1 MITVRSGGSEYNS
14 GMIGNGEVV
23 TMIGPTGFHNGFCPP
38 EERVNRTIFWAGRRF
53 PNARGAEIRIPRVP
67 PEELIGATIPLI
79 RFGRLHRHLHIDGR
93 PSPDEDW
100 EQNFDP
106 GRGCFVS
113 LLRHGLIS
121 EQTDSRVCLTRNLLV
136 FRTVLE
142 NTGTAAVA
150 IRFIVEYLFGDAEG
164 QTAQGTRLHIRR
176 PHPDD
181 LGFGNVEGLRS
192 RAGDL
197 DQRPPHLR
205 ESLSVQYEIERHLGE
220 VHIGRHP
227 NGSIRHTDSGGEL
240 TWELE
245 LPPGG
250 SETLCVWVA
259 LSDRSRYFHFPEYE
273 EVGELVQ
280 AHERGWREF
289 WEASILEFGDEE
301 LESIRRSCLYTMRC
315 YSSPWTLPPGYLST
329 HWEGRTFHDEFYPFM
344 GLISS
349 GYTELAWK
357 IPNYRLQT
365 LPLALER
372 GCGKGAY
379 FGWEVTETGEES
391 APYGHWTDEQFR
403 HGQFSEQAWRYYLH
417 TGNLEELNRFYPVIR
432 GCAEWM
438 IHDLL
443 VRDREG
449 RLVVRRVSDVA
460 EHVISARNS
469 IFAACAT
476 VRALENAAAAAELLA
491 VDSEHRERWRSLA
504 GELRGN
510 LPVSA
515 DGRLYRYADDSD
527 LPPET
532 AHLGMVFPFSFE
544 VTGQRSAATF
554 TRVWDEYQRTRDVQS
569 SEQVLSYNWIW
580 AVGRLATI
588 CFYLGK
594 AEEGYQVLKSAASS
608 LGPFLAPNEHYRR
621 EGGAFLPWFGT
632 GAGAFVYALNAM
644 FVQVCDEKGTVL
656 LPAVPRALGNASFSG
671 LMADRGVRLSG
682 RLEEGRLRELSAS
695 CQRPTE
701 WAFRIR
707 EAAAEG
713 FERCVRVAKPADGWV
728 RGSCQLATG
737 NIFLLHSER

>member
-1 MITVRSGGSEYNS
+1 MITVRSGGPDYNS
-14 GMIGNGEVV
+14 AMIGNGEVV
-23 TMIGPTGFHNGFCPP
+23 TMIGPTGFHNGFCPR
-38 EERVNRTIFWAGRRF
+38 EERVNRTIFWAGRRLSD
-53 PNARGAEIRIPRVP
+53 ARGAEIRIPRVP
-67 PEELIGATIPLI
+67 PEELIGATMPLI
-79 RFGRLHRHLHIDGR
+79 RFGRLHRQLHIDAHL
-93 PSPDEDW
+93 SPDEDW
-100 EQNFDP
+100 EQSFDP
-106 GRGCFVS
+106 GHGCFVS

-121 EQTDSRVCLTRNLLV
+121 ERTDSRVCLTRNLLV
-136 FRTVLE
+136 FRTLLE
-142 NTGTAAVA
+142 NKGTVAVA
-150 IRFIVEYLFGDAEG
+150 IRFVVEYLFGDAEG
-164 QTAQGTRLHIRR
+164 RVARGTRLHIRR

-181 LGFGNVEGLRS
+181 LGFGNVEGTRS
-192 RAGDL
+192 RVADL
-197 DQRPPHLR
+197 DRRPPHPR
-205 ESLSVQYEIERHLGE
+205 ESLSVHYEVEKHLGE
-220 VHIGRHP
+220 VRIGRHP

-245 LPPGG
+245 LLPGS
-250 SETLCVWVA
+250 SENLFVWVA

-289 WEASILEFGDEE
+289 WEASVLELGDQE

-329 HWEGRTFHDEFYPFM
+329 HWEGRTFHDEFYPFI

-357 IPNYRLQT
+357 IPNYRFQT

-417 TGNLEELNRFYPVIR
+417 TGDLEELNRFYPVMR
-432 GCAEWM
+432 GCAEWL

-443 VRDREG
+443 VRDHEG
-449 RLVVRRVSDVA
+449 RLVVRRVSDIA
-460 EHVISARNS
+460 EQVISARNS

-476 VRALENAAAAAELLA
+476 VRALDNAAAAAELLA
-491 VDSEHRERWRSLA
+491 ADSEHRDRWRSLA
-504 GELRGN
+504 GELREN
-510 LPVSA
+510 LPISA

-532 AHLGMVFPFSFE
+532 AHLAMVFPFSFD
-544 VTGQRSAATF
+544 VAGQRSAATF
-554 TRVWDEYQRTRDVQS
+554 AKVWEEYQRTSDLQS
-569 SEQVLSYNWIW
+569 SEQPLSYNWIW
-580 AVGRLATI
+580 AIGRLATI

-594 AEEGYQVLKSAASS
+594 AEEGYQVLKAAAKS

-644 FVQVCDEKGTVL
+644 FVQVYDEGETVL

-671 LMADRGVRLSG
+671 LLADRGVRLSG
-682 RLEEGRLRELSAS
+682 HLEEGRLKELSAS
-695 CQRPTE
+695 CQRPTR

-707 EAAAEG
+707 EAAAER
-713 FERCVRVAKPADGWV
+713 FERRVRLAKPADGWV
-728 RGSCQLATG
+728 RGSSQLTAGTSC
-737 NIFLLHSER
+737 LLRSKS